1 MQRINLLSPRLANQI
16 AAGEVVERPA
26 SVVKELLENSLDA
39 GATQLD
45 VEVEQGGV
53 RQIKIRDN
61 GSGIVKD
68 DLPLALSRHATSKI
82 HTLDDLEAVKSLGF
96 RGEALASISSVSR
109 LLLTSKAKGG
119 QEAWRVEAE
128 GKDMGASVR
137 PASHPDG
144 TCIEVR
150 DLFFNT
156 PARRK
161 FLRTDKTEFN
171 HLSEVVKRLAL
182 SRYDVAFRLS
192 HDGKQVYDLRAVTD
206 QMHAEHRLATL
217 LGKNFVQNALAI
229 DVEAAGLRLWGWI
242 GLPTF
247 SRSQADLQYFFVNGR
262 VVKDKLVAHAVR
274 QAYRDVLY
282 NGRHPTFVLYLELDP
297 ATVDVN
303 VHPTK
308 HEVRFRDGR
317 LVHDFLFSKIHK
329 VLADVRPEA
338 AVDADVAVESS
349 QLESITHQNSLTL
362 QNRSSA
368 PAGGG
373 HADMSWMNASGSM
386 STQPGQV
393 AGQMGVMSQM
403 SNFANDVIS
412 STPKMSN
419 VNPLTGE
426 IVEHEVLYKE
436 GVEEVERSGMP
447 PLGFAVAQLHGIY
460 ILAENQRGLIV
471 VDMHAAHER
480 ILYEKMKNAFYAKQ
494 IVSQPL
500 LVPINI
506 TVAQNEA
513 DLVEEA
519 DKVFNSFGLRVERSG
534 PESIMVREVPVILSQ
549 GHVENLVRDVVS
561 DLIVHGTTDIL
572 EARSNE
578 LMATMACHGSVRA
591 NRKLTLAEMNSL
603 LRDMEITE
611 RSGQCNHGRPTW
623 TQMTMSELDK
633 LFLRGR

>member
-68 DLPLALSRHATSKI
+68 DLALALSRHATSKI
-82 HTLDDLEAVKSLGF
+82 HTLDDLEAVQSLGF

-109 LLLTSKAKGG
+109 LLLTSKAKGE
-119 QEAWRVEAE
+119 QDAWRVEAE
-128 GKDMGASVR
+128 GKDMGANVR

-192 HDGKQVYDLRAVTD
+192 HDGKQIYDLRAVTD
-206 QMHAEHRLATL
+206 QMHAEHRLASL
-217 LGKNFVQNALAI
+217 LGKSFVQNALAI

-338 AVDADVAVESS
+338 VADETLETAQVE
-349 QLESITHQNSLTL
+349 EITHQNSLAL
-362 QNRSSA
+362 ANRPTSPSE
-368 PAGGG
+368 GGFG
-373 HADMSWMNASGSM
+373 ANSNAWMIATPGSQSQSGQIS
-386 STQPGQV
+386 GQL
-393 AGQMGVMSQM
+393 GVMSQM
-403 SNFANDVIS
+403 SNFANEVS
-412 STPKMSN
+412 SSAPAGN

-426 IVEHEVLYKE
+426 IVSRPELYKE
-436 GVEEVERSGMP
+436 GVEEAERSGMP
-447 PLGFAVAQLHGIY
+447 PLGFAIAQLHGIY
-460 ILAENQRGLIV
+460 ILSENQQGLIV

-506 TVAQNEA
+506 AVSQSEA

-519 DKVFNSFGLRVERSG
+519 DDVFNSFGLRVERSG

-561 DLIVHGTTDIL
+561 DLIVHGATDIL

-591 NRKLTLAEMNSL
+591 NRRLTIAEMNSL